1 MKDKFDLELKFIM
14 DEETKNVFM
23 PDELKNRIMEDTKGK
38 ILKEKISVFLNRYIE
53 IPLPAILGGLAA
65 VMIIN
70 LMSLVKLNKDINY
83 SDGKVIKVGYSE
95 IIVRNVKDVDLHEK
109 D

>member
-1 MKDKFDLELKFIM
+1 MKDKFDLELKSIM

-38 ILKEKISVFLNRYIE
+38 SLKEKISAFLNRYIE

-70 LMSLVKLNKDINY
+70 LMPLVKLNKDINY